1 MHFSNQI
8 SHSTASRVY
17 ATPKD
22 FCRIFDEEMD
32 SLYSLAL
39 VLTRNHEQ
47 AQQCLLAALE
57 DCSTASTVFPEWAYS
72 WSKRAVIKNAI
83 RLVNPAPGVNS
94 EPEAAQ
100 AAIADE
106 MDSSARAY
114 LQLQSFDRFV
124 FVLSV
129 LEGYTIRECA
139 ALLGC
144 SWRDVE
150 QARVRGLQQIAA
162 EEHNI
167 VPVSHVSQIRQDS
180 FLAAE

>member
-1 MHFSNQI
+1 MYSSNQI
-8 SHSTASRVY
+8 SHRPASRAY
-17 ATPKD
+17 ATPTD
-22 FCRIFDEEMD
+22 FCRIFHEEMD

-57 DCSTASTVFPEWAYS
+57 DCSTAATVFPEWAYS

-83 RLVNPAPGVNS
+83 RLLNPVPGVNS
-94 EPEAAQ
+94 EPEAPQ
-100 AAIADE
+100 VAIAGE

-124 FVLSV
+124 FALSA

-139 ALLGC
+139 ALLGA
-144 SWRDVE
+144 SWREVE
-150 QARVRGLQQIAA
+150 QARVRGLQQIATEA
-162 EEHNI
+162 NNI
-167 VPVSHVSQIRQDS
+167 PPVSYVSQITQES
-180 FLAAE
+180 LLAAD

>member
-8 SHSTASRVY
+8 SHNAASRAY

-22 FCRIFDEEMD
+22 FCRIFHEEMD

-47 AQQCLLAALE
+47 AQQCLVAALE

-83 RLVNPAPGVNS
+83 RLLSPVPDVHDG
-94 EPEAAQ
+94 PEAAQ

-139 ALLGC
+139 ALLGS
-144 SWRDVE
+144 SWRDAE

-162 EEHNI
+162 EGNNI
-167 VPVSHVSQIRQDS
+167 PQVSYVSPNRQES
-180 FLAAE
+180 LLAAD